1 MKLLFLDTETSG
13 VNHLSDQIIEIG
25 AVVVELDPAT
35 LRITEVS
42 EFESLLA
49 LRQTLDDKITRIT
62 GISTQDLAH
71 APNLSEVQEN
81 WANWLEPISKDIVAI
96 VGHSIQF
103 DISFLQ
109 TESWFLPQD
118 LKVID
123 TLDLSRILYPQLQAV
138 NLEFLAEKLELIN
151 FKSGSS
157 YHRSLFDSKAAY
169 KLFENILSQLKSAQ
183 ADQEFYHY
191 LKNHFL
197 PLELEFYSKSSIQI
211 DSNPDDS
218 STQIEPQKLEIT
230 LKGEV
235 KKPSQHEKI
244 QQLGNAQFN
253 QAILE
258 LFQTTLPEHLASIV
272 ASIYFLNLSKAKNP
286 QFFYKLHNH
295 GGSKDYLFVEIVL
308 DLVLNR
314 DDAQTTLSH
323 FVPAP
328 LSGSNLERQ
337 NATPPLAKGVGG
349 NLSYFLPRVESVIW
363 RIKDIAEDSFNLGTL
378 IEYAEFLRQIL
389 AQNTES
395 QKTEIFG
402 LLTKLLSENDF
413 LIFALQPYWQNN
425 SYFYR
430 PKNLPLQEKVVGDKI
445 QSLFQIIDNIKLIL
459 ESGENKSSNINILQA
474 LENKILQN
482 TQGLKF
488 SATTDSNIYF
498 AQNQLIFSKEK
509 SGFYLDQHFRDIQ
522 AKFPGIEFKTSL
534 TQEGFESFKKLAK
547 IDITPSSFSTKEED
561 FEYLDRVNL
570 NDFYQEKMSLALRA
584 EKSIIILGGL
594 NSTLKD
600 SKNILVENYTTDKYL
615 ILGETGSL
623 TKVASKLVRDFKGL
637 AILKFNN
644 LEFILN
650 LSPKPEFLEIWM
662 INQPYFFIH
671 KYWLFE
677 GAKTN
682 DKQQFSAE
690 LKRLYLQSHI
700 YYFLNKYQVKLKY
713 IRGY

>member
-35 LRITEVS
+35 LKITEIS

-109 TESWFLPQD
+109 TESWFLPED

-169 KLFENILSQLKSAQ
+169 KLFENILGQLKSAQ

-197 PLELEFYSKSSIQI
+197 PLELEFYSKPSTKTES
-211 DSNPDDS
+211 DSEEK
-218 STQIEPQKLEIT
+218 STQIEPKAIEIT

-235 KKPSQHEKI
+235 KKPSQNEKI
-244 QQLGNAQFN
+244 QQLGSSQFN
-253 QAILE
+253 QVILQ
-258 LFQTTLPEHLASIV
+258 LFQTALPEYLASIV
-272 ASIYFLNLSKAKNP
+272 ASIYFLNLSKSKNP

-295 GGSKDYLFVEIVL
+295 GGSKDYLFVDIVL
-308 DLVLNR
+308 DLILKR
-314 DDAQTTLSH
+314 EGAQTPDL
-323 FVPAP
+323 VRDI
-328 LSGSNLERQ
+328 GRNI
-337 NATPPLAKGVGG
+337 
-349 NLSYFLPRVESVIW
+349 SYFLPRIESVIW

-389 AQNTES
+389 AQNADF

-430 PKNLPLQEKVVGDKI
+430 PKNLPLQEKIVGDKI
-445 QSLFQIIDNIKLIL
+445 QSLFQIIYSLKEIL
-459 ESGENKSSNINILQA
+459 ANNTIKSSKENILHA

-482 TQGLKF
+482 IEGLKF
-488 SATTDSNIYF
+488 SAATDSNIYF
-498 AQNQLIFSKEK
+498 AQNQLIFSKDK
-509 SGFYLDQHFRDIQ
+509 SGFYLDQHFGDIQ
-522 AKFPGIEFKTSL
+522 AKFPGIEFQTSL
-534 TQEGFESFKKLAK
+534 TEEGFESFKKLAK
-547 IDITPSSFSTKEED
+547 IDITPSNFSFKEAD
-561 FEYLDRVNL
+561 FEYIDRVNL
-570 NDFYQEKMSLALRA
+570 TDFYEEKMSLALRA
-584 EKSIIILGGL
+584 EKPIIILGGL

-650 LSPKPEFLEIWM
+650 LFPKPQFLEIWM

-682 DKQQFSAE
+682 DKVQFLSE
-690 LKRLYLQSHI
+690 LKRLYLQSHV
-700 YYFLNKYQVKLKY
+700 YYFLNKYEVKLKY
-713 IRGY
+713 VRGY

>member
-25 AVVVELDPAT
+25 AVVVELDPTT
-35 LRITEVS
+35 LKIKEVS

-62 GISTQDLAH
+62 GISTQDLVH
-71 APNLSEVQEN
+71 APNLSDVQEN
-81 WANWLEPISKDIVAI
+81 WANWLEPISKDILGI

-109 TESWFLPQD
+109 TESWFLPED

-123 TLDLSRILYPQLQAV
+123 TLDLSRIIYPQLQAV

-157 YHRSLFDSKAAY
+157 YHRSLFDCKAAY
-169 KLFENILSQLKSAQ
+169 KLFENILLQLKNAQ
-183 ADQEFYHY
+183 ADQVFYNY
-191 LKNHFL
+191 LKTHFL
-197 PLELEFYSKSSIQI
+197 PLELEFYSKPSTQT
-211 DSNPDDS
+211 DQNLVEDL
-218 STQIEPQKLEIT
+218 TQIESKTVEIT
-230 LKGEV
+230 IRGEL

-244 QQLGNAQFN
+244 QQLGSSNFSPV
-253 QAILE
+253 ILK
-258 LFQTTLPEHLASIV
+258 LFDSPLPTHLASIV
-272 ASIYFLNLSKAKNP
+272 ASIYFLNLLKTKNP

-295 GGSKDYLFVEIVL
+295 GGSKDYLFVEIIL
-308 DLVLNR
+308 DLI
-314 DDAQTTLSH
+314 LSQE
-323 FVPAP
+323 
-328 LSGSNLERQ
+328 GIK
-337 NATPPLAKGVGG
+337 TPPLAKGAGG
-349 NLSYFLPRVESVIW
+349 NLVYFVPRIESVIW
-363 RIKDIAEDSFNLGTL
+363 RIKDLAEDSFNLGTL

-389 AQNTES
+389 NQNQDT
-395 QKTEIFG
+395 QKSEVNTI
-402 LLTKLLSENDF
+402 LTKLLSENDF

-425 SYFYR
+425 SYYYR

-445 QSLFQIIDNIKLIL
+445 QSLFQ
-459 ESGENKSSNINILQA
+459 NINDLNNALVDQPKNIHNTSDIISA
-474 LENKILQN
+474 LENKILLNIQEI
-482 TQGLKF
+482 KF
-488 SATTDSNIYF
+488 SPTTDSNIYF

-509 SGFYLDQHFRDIQ
+509 PGFYLDKHFQDIEE
-522 AKFPGIEFKTSL
+522 KFPDIEFQTSL
-534 TQEGFESFKKLAK
+534 THEGFESFKKLAK
-547 IDITPSSFSTKEED
+547 IDITPTKFSTKEDD

-570 NDFYQEKMSLALRA
+570 SDFYEEKMSLALRA
-584 EKSIIILGGL
+584 EKPIIILGGL

-600 SKNILVENYTTDKYL
+600 SKNILVENYSPDKYL

-637 AILKFNN
+637 AVLKFNN
-644 LEFILN
+644 LDFILN
-650 LSPKPEFLEIWM
+650 QSPKPDILEIWV

-682 DKQQFSAE
+682 DKIQFSTE

-700 YYFLNKYQVKLKY
+700 YYSLNKYSVKLKY
-713 IRGY
+713 IRAY